1 VDAYGCP
8 GRGAAAD
15 ARKTVSVAV
24 CENVRARP
32 SIWANLFRAE
42 ERLVSGPLS
51 LLVRVDRKAMMEY
64 SAEKL
69 ERTRIRLA
77 SVASRVGQVSSGR
90 RQAVAVGRAV
100 V

>member
-1 VDAYGCP
+1 
-8 GRGAAAD
+8 
-15 ARKTVSVAV
+15 VAV
-24 CENVRARP
+24 CKKLAFAPDP
-32 SIWANLFRAE
+32 SIWANVFRTE

-69 ERTRIRLA
+69 DRTRIRLA
-77 SVASRVGQVSSGR
+77 SVASRVGQVSVGR
-90 RQAVAVGRAV
+90 RQLVAVGRAV